1 MSTCVIMTSQQKAT
15 LWKHLL
21 PEPLGFEQAAF
32 AFSEIIIKGDITEII
47 VKDIYLAQAADFVEQ
62 ASDYLELTDEARI
75 KIIKM
80 AHSTGTSILET
91 HSHPFPSKW
100 AASFSMA
107 DINGFNE
114 IVPHMWWR
122 LDNRPYA
129 AIVVAPM
136 GFDGLLWDKNPYEPR
151 QIDGIKTNEYLIEAT
166 CQTLGVFHDKSRRT
180 F

>member
-1 MSTCVIMTSQQKAT
+1 MNTHIIMTSQQKT
-15 LWKHLL
+15 ILWKHLL
-21 PEPLGFEQAAF
+21 PEPLGLEQAAF
-32 AFSEIIIKGDITEII
+32 AFSEIIISGDTTEII
-47 VKDIYLAQAADFVEQ
+47 VRDIYLAQAADFFEQ

-100 AASFSMA
+100 AAAFSMA

-122 LDNRPYA
+122 LNNRPYA

-136 GFDGLLWDKNPYEPR
+136 GFDGLLWDKNPHEPR

-166 CQTLGVFHDKSRRT
+166 CQTLGGFHDKSRRT
-180 F
+180 L